1 VSLSSEILRSEP
13 FVDAPPILVDVGAS
27 GGVHRKWKPIA
38 KHCVCIAFE
47 PDERERRL
55 ERRHGDFREL
65 WVVNRPVA
73 ERAERAARFHLTRSP
88 YCSSLLEPDAD
99 ALARYALAPLFD
111 VERVEDVE
119 TVELRTVLAEAGH
132 ERVDWF
138 KSDSQGTDLRL
149 FASLGDDVTARVLLV
164 ELEPGI
170 IDGYRGEDKLADA
183 IRELSS
189 RGFWMSGLRIEGW
202 PRFRRDLLER
212 RLGPLER
219 RFVRAALRPAPGWG
233 EAEWLSAF
241 ESAELFGEREL
252 LLGFVFA
259 SLRGHHGF
267 ALELAVRGRER
278 FGGETF
284 RRLERASLRRV
295 RAGVARAPAFVAG
308 RLLARRA

>member
-1 VSLSSEILRSEP
+1 MSLFSEVLRSEP

-27 GGVHRKWKPIA
+27 GLAHRKWKPIA
-38 KHCVCIAFE
+38 RHCVCIAFE

-73 ERAERAARFHLTRSP
+73 ERAEAAARFHLTRSP
-88 YCSSLLEPDAD
+88 YCSSLLEPDAE

-111 VERVEDVE
+111 VQRVEEVE
-119 TVELRTVLAEAGH
+119 TVELPTVLAEVGH

-149 FASLGDDVTARVLLV
+149 FASLGDEVAAHVILV

-170 IDGYRGEDKLADA
+170 IAAYRGEDTLADA
-183 IRELSS
+183 IAELGR

-202 PRFRRDLLER
+202 PRLRRDIAE
-212 RLGPLER
+212 RLGHRL
-219 RFVRAALRPAPGWG
+219 VRAALRPAPGWG
-233 EAEWLSAF
+233 EAEWLSSF
-241 ESAELFGEREL
+241 EPEALFGEREL
-252 LLGFVFA
+252 LLGCVFA

-267 ALELAVRGRER
+267 TLELASRGRER
-278 FGGETF
+278 FGGALFE
-284 RRLERASLRRV
+284 RLERAALRRV
-295 RAGVARAPAFVAG
+295 RTGALRAPAFVAR
-308 RLLARRA
+308 RLLARR

>member
-1 VSLSSEILRSEP
+1 LGLLSDVLRSEP
-13 FVDAPPILVDVGAS
+13 FVSAPPVLVDVGAS
-27 GGVHRKWKPIA
+27 GGLHRKWKPIA
-38 KHCVCIAFE
+38 RHCVCVAFE
-47 PDERERRL
+47 PDERERQL

-65 WVVNRPVA
+65 WVVNQAVA
-73 ERAERAARFHLTRSP
+73 ERADSAARFHLTRSP
-88 YCSSLLEPDAD
+88 YCSSLLEPDAE

-111 VERVEDVE
+111 VEGIEEVE
-119 TVELRTVLAEAGH
+119 TVELRTVLAEVGH

-149 FASLGDDVTARVLLV
+149 FVSLGEEMAARVLLV

-183 IRELSS
+183 IAELSR
-189 RGFWMSGLRIEGW
+189 RGFWMSALRIEGW
-202 PRFRRDLLER
+202 PRLRRDLLER

-219 RFVRAALRPAPGWG
+219 RFVRAAIRTAPGWG
-233 EAEWLSAF
+233 EAEWLSGF
-241 ESAELFGEREL
+241 EPEELFGEREV

-278 FGGETF
+278 FGGEVF
-284 RRLERASLRRV
+284 GRMERAALRRV
-295 RAGVARAPAFVAG
+295 RAGAVRAPAFVVR
-308 RLLARRA
+308 RLLARR